1 MSKRNDISQLI
12 HKYLNGELDARA
24 MHQLEK
30 EAQNDPFLMEAL
42 EGYEQSE
49 ADQQQN
55 LADVY
60 ARLHDRTHKA
70 ERRIIPWRIISIAAS
85 ILIVLTI
92 GGLWLRH
99 QSPETTKTFVKIS
112 KPKQAPPL
120 IKPSGIDTPEAI
132 ITATPIITKQI
143 AKNKP
148 HTISRSTH
156 NAAPN
161 INADNAM
168 YAPALAEAKVMETKK
183 DTTSLGEVTVIG
195 YGTQKKSSITA
206 SVQTISPDYLKL
218 KGNTSPV
225 NNELSG
231 RVAGITVTKDI
242 NNSISGI
249 VTAKEDGQPMPGV
262 TVKIKGTSLGTQ
274 TDANGHFT
282 INSVPGNSVLIFA
295 MVGYLPKEVP
305 IVNKNLLA
313 VNLQASSNSLAEVV
327 VTNAYGIKRNNGDDQ
342 QQYEAAHPTNGWS
355 DFKKYLKDNAK
366 SPDGKAGV
374 VKVSFTVDEYGALS
388 DFKIKKGLGDKTDN
402 AAIQLIQ
409 NGPHW
414 LTNTDHKPETVTV
427 RVKFAKHK

>member
-1 MSKRNDISQLI
+1 VSKRNDISQLI
-12 HKYLNGELDARA
+12 HKYLNGELDAHA

-49 ADQQQN
+49 ANQQQN

-70 ERRIIPWRIISIAAS
+70 ERRIIPWRIIAIAAS

-99 QSPETTKTFVKIS
+99 QSPETAKTFVKIS

-120 IKPSGIDTPEAI
+120 TKPSGIDTPEAI
-132 ITATPIITKQI
+132 ITATPIITNQI

-168 YAPALAEAKVMETKK
+168 YAPALADAKVRETKK

-206 SVQTISPDYLKL
+206 SVQTISPGYL
-218 KGNTSPV
+218 KGNPSPV

-231 RVAGITVTKDI
+231 RVAGVTVFKDI
-242 NNSISGI
+242 NNSISGT

-274 TDANGHFT
+274 TDANGHFI
-282 INSVPGNSVLIFA
+282 INAVPGNSVLIFA

-305 IVNKNLLA
+305 MGNKNLLA
-313 VNLQASSNSLAEVV
+313 VNLQASNNSLDEVV
-327 VTNAYGIKRNNGDDQ
+327 VTNAYGIKQNGDDEQ
-342 QQYEAAHPTNGWS
+342 QVYESAHPVNGWG
-355 DFKKYLKDNAK
+355 DFKKYLKERAV
-366 SPDGKAGV
+366 SPDGKTGV
-374 VKVSFTVDEYGALS
+374 VKVSFTVNSNDRLS
-388 DFKIKKGLGDKTDN
+388 DFKILKGLSEDANNT
-402 AAIQLIQ
+402 AIQIIT
-409 NGPHW
+409 NGPAW
-414 LTNTDHKPETVTV
+414 ITNSDRKTEVVKV
-427 RVKFAKHK
+427 RVKFAKPE